1 MDRIKDFLLLILLVA
16 SLFACSIDEAQ
27 PLAHKKLV
35 IASDFLYPKDAKFFA
50 ELSKTEKV
58 AIEIIHM
65 RADSIQYRLKKD
77 GFNTNIDLVFV
88 QSLLGIKALENQS
101 FQPVQNGF
109 SDGELSE
116 LKQIRNNWFLVGKD
130 PFVISYLK
138 DSLDKPSSYR
148 ELSSD
153 YLWTSP
159 DLASVEVFKAHV
171 RFQFQKKQGNNQKEL
186 KDWLRGLKDHRI
198 TYQEGTDSTASTQLL
213 LLKYSTYF
221 KNKLLTQMKK
231 RKVIFP
237 KQLYFDYFAIAV
249 VPQAKNYAM
258 TKSFLLFWNEKA
270 NSSKFL
276 KYFGMTSL
284 GRIKKGKGFY
294 ISPEEILTLLS
305 KRI

>member
-1 MDRIKDFLLLILLVA
+1 MDRIKDFLLLVVLVA

-27 PLAHKKLV
+27 PLVHKKLV
-35 IASDFLYPKDAKFFA
+35 IASDFLYPKDVKLFA

-88 QSLLGIKALENQS
+88 QSLLDIKALESQA

-138 DSLDKPSSYR
+138 DSLDKPSTYR

-159 DLASVEVFKAHV
+159 DLASVEVLKAHV
-171 RFQFQKKQGNNQKEL
+171 RYQLQKKRGNNQKEL

-198 TYQEGTDSTASTQLL
+198 AYQEGTDSTASTQLL
-213 LLKYSTYF
+213 LLKYSSYS
-221 KNKLLTQMKK
+221 KNKLLAQMKK

-237 KQLYFDYFAIAV
+237 KQLYSDYFAVAV
-249 VPQAKNYAM
+249 VPQAKNYAV
-258 TKSFLLFWNEKA
+258 TKSFLLFWNENA

-276 KYFGMTSL
+276 QHFGMTAL
-284 GRIKKGKGFY
+284 DRIKKGKGFY
-294 ISPEEILTLLS
+294 ISPEEILALLS
-305 KRI
+305 KRN

>member
-1 MDRIKDFLLLILLVA
+1 MDKIKDFLLFVLLIS

-27 PLAHKKLV
+27 PLANKKLV
-35 IASDFLYPKDAKFFA
+35 IASDFLYPKDARFFA
-50 ELSKTEKV
+50 ELTKKEKV

-77 GFNTNIDLVFV
+77 GFNTNIDLVFIK
-88 QSLLGIKALENQS
+88 SLLGVKSLENQA
-101 FQPVQNGF
+101 FQPVQNAF

-138 DSLDKPSSYR
+138 DSLEKPSSYR

-159 DLASVEVFKAHV
+159 DLASLEVLKAHV
-171 RFQFQKKQGNNQKEL
+171 RYQFQNKQGNNKQEL
-186 KDWLRGLKDHRI
+186 KDWLRGLKDHRVN
-198 TYQEGTDSTASTQLL
+198 YQKGTDSTASTQLL
-213 LLKYSTYF
+213 LLTYSTYS
-221 KNKLLTQMKK
+221 KNKLLVQTKK

-237 KQLYFDYFAIAV
+237 KQLYSDYFAMAV

-258 TKSFLLFWNEKA
+258 TKLFLLFWNEKA

-276 KYFGMTSL
+276 KHFGMTDL
-284 GRIKKGKGFY
+284 NRIKKGKGFY
-294 ISPEEILTLLS
+294 ISPEEILDLLS

>member
-1 MDRIKDFLLLILLVA
+1 MDKIKDFLLFVLLIS

-27 PLAHKKLV
+27 PLANKKLV

-50 ELSKTEKV
+50 ELTKKEKV

-77 GFNTNIDLVFV
+77 GFNTNIDLVFIK
-88 QSLLGIKALENQS
+88 SLLGVKSLENQA
-101 FQPVQNGF
+101 FQPVQNAF

-116 LKQIRNNWFLVGKD
+116 LKQIRNNWFLVGRD

-138 DSLDKPSSYR
+138 DSLEKPSSYR

-159 DLASVEVFKAHV
+159 DLASLEVLKAHV
-171 RFQFQKKQGNNQKEL
+171 RYQFQKKQGNNKQEL
-186 KDWLRGLKDHRI
+186 KDWLRGLKDHRVN
-198 TYQEGTDSTASTQLL
+198 YQKGTDSTASTQLL
-213 LLKYSTYF
+213 LLTYSTYS
-221 KNKLLTQMKK
+221 KNKLLVQTKK
-231 RKVIFP
+231 RRVIFP
-237 KQLYFDYFAIAV
+237 KQLYSDYFAMAV

-258 TKSFLLFWNEKA
+258 TKLFLLFWNEKA

-276 KYFGMTSL
+276 KHFGMTDL
-284 GRIKKGKGFY
+284 NRIKKGKGFY
-294 ISPEEILTLLS
+294 ISPEEILDLLS

>member
-1 MDRIKDFLLLILLVA
+1 MDKVKDFLLFVLLIS

-27 PLAHKKLV
+27 PLANKKLV
-35 IASDFLYPKDAKFFA
+35 IASDFLYPKDARFFA
-50 ELSKTEKV
+50 ELTKKEKV

-77 GFNTNIDLVFV
+77 GFNTNIDLVFIK
-88 QSLLGIKALENQS
+88 SLLGVKSLENQA
-101 FQPVQNGF
+101 FQPVQNAF

-138 DSLDKPSSYR
+138 DSLEKPSSYR

-159 DLASVEVFKAHV
+159 DLASLEVLKAHV
-171 RFQFQKKQGNNQKEL
+171 RYQFQNKQGNNKQEL
-186 KDWLRGLKDHRI
+186 KDWLRGLKDHRVN
-198 TYQEGTDSTASTQLL
+198 YQKGTDSTASTQLL
-213 LLKYSTYF
+213 LLTYSTYS
-221 KNKLLTQMKK
+221 KNKLLVQTKK

-237 KQLYFDYFAIAV
+237 KQLYSDYFAMAV

-258 TKSFLLFWNEKA
+258 TKLFLLFWNEKA
-270 NSSKFL
+270 NSFKFL
-276 KYFGMTSL
+276 KHFGMTDL
-284 GRIKKGKGFY
+284 NRIKKGKGFY
-294 ISPEEILTLLS
+294 ISPVEILELLS
-305 KRI
+305 

>member
-171 RFQFQKKQGNNQKEL
+171 RYQFQKKQGNNQKEL

-198 TYQEGTDSTASTQLL
+198 AYQEGTDSTASTQLL
-213 LLKYSTYF
+213 LLKYSAYS

-270 NSSKFL
+270 NSYRFL
-276 KYFGMTSL
+276 QHFGMTAL

-294 ISPEEILTLLS
+294 ISPEEILALLS
-305 KRI
+305 KRN

>member
-1 MDRIKDFLLLILLVA
+1 MDKIKDFLLFVLLIS

-27 PLAHKKLV
+27 PLANKKLV

-50 ELSKTEKV
+50 ELTKKEKV

-77 GFNTNIDLVFV
+77 GFNTNIDLVFIK
-88 QSLLGIKALENQS
+88 SLLGVKSLENQA
-101 FQPVQNGF
+101 FQPVQNAF

-138 DSLDKPSSYR
+138 DSLEKPSSYR

-159 DLASVEVFKAHV
+159 DLASLEVLKAHV
-171 RFQFQKKQGNNQKEL
+171 RYQFQKKQGNNKQEL
-186 KDWLRGLKDHRI
+186 KDWLRGLKDHRVN
-198 TYQEGTDSTASTQLL
+198 YQKGTDSTASTQLL
-213 LLKYSTYF
+213 LLTYSTYS
-221 KNKLLTQMKK
+221 KNKLLVQTKK

-237 KQLYFDYFAIAV
+237 KQLYSDYFAMAV

-258 TKSFLLFWNEKA
+258 TKLFLLFWNEKA

-276 KYFGMTSL
+276 KHFGMTDL
-284 GRIKKGKGFY
+284 NRIKKGKGFY
-294 ISPEEILTLLS
+294 ISPEEILDLLS

>member
-1 MDRIKDFLLLILLVA
+1 MDKVKDFLLFVLLIS

-27 PLAHKKLV
+27 PLANKKLV
-35 IASDFLYPKDAKFFA
+35 IASDFLYPKDARFFA
-50 ELSKTEKV
+50 ELTKKEKV
-58 AIEIIHM
+58 AIEIIHV

-88 QSLLGIKALENQS
+88 QSLLGIKALENQA

-138 DSLDKPSSYR
+138 DSLDKPSTYR

-159 DLASVEVFKAHV
+159 DLASLEVLKAHV
-171 RFQFQKKQGNNQKEL
+171 RYQFQNKQGNNKQEL
-186 KDWLRGLKDHRI
+186 KDWLRGLKDHRVN
-198 TYQEGTDSTASTQLL
+198 YQKGTDSTASTQLL
-213 LLKYSTYF
+213 LLTYSTYS
-221 KNKLLTQMKK
+221 KNKLLVQTKK

-237 KQLYFDYFAIAV
+237 KQLYSDYFAMAV

-258 TKSFLLFWNEKA
+258 TKSFLLFWNENA

-276 KYFGMTSL
+276 QHFGMNAL
-284 GRIKKGKGFY
+284 DRIKKGKGFY
-294 ISPEEILTLLS
+294 ISPEEILALLS
-305 KRI
+305 KRN

>member
-1 MDRIKDFLLLILLVA
+1 MDRIKDFLLLALLVGC
-16 SLFACSIDEAQ
+16 LFACSIDEAQ

-50 ELSKTEKV
+50 ELTKKEKI

-88 QSLLGIKALENQS
+88 QSLLGIKTLENQT

-109 SDGELSE
+109 SDGELSG

-159 DLASVEVFKAHV
+159 NLASLEVLKAYV
-171 RFQFQKKQGNNQKEL
+171 RFQFQKKPGNNQKEL
-186 KDWLRGLKDHRI
+186 KDWLRGLKDHRV
-198 TYQEGTDSTASTQLL
+198 TYQEGADSTASTQLL
-213 LLKYSTYF
+213 LLKYRAYS
-221 KNKLLTQMKK
+221 KNKPLAKMKK

-237 KQLYFDYFAIAV
+237 KQLYSDYFGMAV
-249 VPQAKNYAM
+249 VPQAKNYAV

-270 NSSKFL
+270 NSSRFL
-276 KYFGMTSL
+276 KHIGMTAL

-294 ISPEEILTLLS
+294 ISPEEILALLS
-305 KRI
+305 KRN

>member
-1 MDRIKDFLLLILLVA
+1 
-16 SLFACSIDEAQ
+16 
-27 PLAHKKLV
+27 
-35 IASDFLYPKDAKFFA
+35 
-50 ELSKTEKV
+50 
-58 AIEIIHM
+58 
-65 RADSIQYRLKKD
+65 
-77 GFNTNIDLVFV
+77 V

-138 DSLDKPSSYR
+138 DSLDKPSTYR

-237 KQLYFDYFAIAV
+237 KQLYCDFFAMAV

-276 KYFGMTSL
+276 KHFGMTAL
-284 GRIKKGKGFY
+284 RRIKKGKGFY
-294 ISPEEILTLLS
+294 ISPEQILALLS
-305 KRI
+305 KRN

>member
-1 MDRIKDFLLLILLVA
+1 MI
-16 SLFACSIDEAQ
+16 SCSIDEAQ
-27 PLAHKKLV
+27 PLAHRTFV
-35 IASDFLYPKDAKFFA
+35 IASDFLYQKDVKFFA
-50 ELSKTEKV
+50 DFAKREKV
-58 AIEIIHM
+58 KIEIEHM

-88 QSLLGIKALENQS
+88 QSLLGIKALENQT

-138 DSLDKPSSYR
+138 DSLDKPSTYR

-159 DLASVEVFKAHV
+159 DLASVEVLKAHV
-171 RFQFQKKQGNNQKEL
+171 RYQFQKKQGNNQKEL

-198 TYQEGTDSTASTQLL
+198 AYQEGTDSTASTQLL
-213 LLKYSTYF
+213 FLKYSAYS

-237 KQLYFDYFAIAV
+237 KQLYSDYFAVAV
-249 VPQAKNYAM
+249 VTQAKNYAV
-258 TKSFLLFWNEKA
+258 TKSFLLFWDKNA

-276 KYFGMTSL
+276 QHFGMTAL

-294 ISPEEILTLLS
+294 ISPEEILALLS
-305 KRI
+305 KRN

>member
-171 RFQFQKKQGNNQKEL
+171 RYQFQKKQGNNQKEL

-294 ISPEEILTLLS
+294 ISPEEILALLS
-305 KRI
+305 KRN

>member
-1 MDRIKDFLLLILLVA
+1 MLLVGI
-16 SLFACSIDEAQ
+16 LFACSIDEAQ

-35 IASDFLYPKDAKFFA
+35 IASDFLYPKDARFFL
-50 ELSKTEKV
+50 ELSKKEKV

-88 QSLLGIKALENQS
+88 QSLLGIKNLENQA
-101 FQPVQNGF
+101 FQPVQNAF
-109 SDGELSE
+109 SNDELSE

-138 DSLDKPSSYR
+138 DSLEKPSSYR

-159 DLASVEVFKAHV
+159 DLASLDVLKAHV
-171 RFQFQKKQGNNQKEL
+171 RYQFQNKSGNNKQEL
-186 KDWLRGLKDHRI
+186 KDWLRGLKDHRVN
-198 TYQEGTDSTASTQLL
+198 YQKGTDSTASTQLL
-213 LLKYSTYF
+213 LLTYSTYS
-221 KNKLLTQMKK
+221 KNKLLVQTKK

-237 KQLYFDYFAIAV
+237 KQLYSDYFAIAV

-276 KYFGMTSL
+276 KHFGMTAL
-284 GRIKKGKGFY
+284 NRIKKGKGFY
-294 ISPEEILTLLS
+294 ISPEEILDLLS

>member
-1 MDRIKDFLLLILLVA
+1 VDRIKDFLMLVVLVA

-50 ELSKTEKV
+50 ELSKKEKV

-138 DSLDKPSSYR
+138 DSLDKPSTYR

-159 DLASVEVFKAHV
+159 DLASVEVFKAHI
-171 RFQFQKKQGNNQKEL
+171 RYQFQKKQGNNQKEL
-186 KDWLRGLKDHRI
+186 KDWLRGLKDHRV

-213 LLKYSTYF
+213 LLKYSAYS
-221 KNKLLTQMKK
+221 KNKLLAQMKK

-237 KQLYFDYFAIAV
+237 EQLYFDYFGVAV

-270 NSSKFL
+270 NRSKFL
-276 KYFGMTSL
+276 QHFGMTAL

-294 ISPEEILTLLS
+294 LSPEEILGLLS

>member
-1 MDRIKDFLLLILLVA
+1 MDRIKDFLLLALLVGC
-16 SLFACSIDEAQ
+16 LFACSIDEAQ

-50 ELSKTEKV
+50 ELTKKEKI

-77 GFNTNIDLVFV
+77 GFNTNIDMVFV
-88 QSLLGIKALENQS
+88 ESLLGIKALENQA

-159 DLASVEVFKAHV
+159 DLGSVEVLKAHV

-186 KDWLRGLKDHRI
+186 KDWLRGLKDHRV

-213 LLKYSTYF
+213 LLKYSAYL

-237 KQLYFDYFAIAV
+237 KQLYSDYFAMAV
-249 VPQAKNYAM
+249 VPQAKNYAV
-258 TKSFLLFWNEKA
+258 TKSFLLFWHEKA
-270 NSSKFL
+270 NSSRFL
-276 KYFGMTSL
+276 KHFGMTAL
-284 GRIKKGKGFY
+284 NRIKKGKGFY
-294 ISPEEILTLLS
+294 ISPEEILALLS
-305 KRI
+305 KRN

>member
-1 MDRIKDFLLLILLVA
+1 MDKVKDFLLFVLLIS

-27 PLAHKKLV
+27 PLANKKLV
-35 IASDFLYPKDAKFFA
+35 IASDFLYPKDARFFA
-50 ELSKTEKV
+50 ELTKKEKV
-58 AIEIIHM
+58 AIEIIQM

-77 GFNTNIDLVFV
+77 GFNTNIDLVFIK
-88 QSLLGIKALENQS
+88 SLLGVKSLENQA
-101 FQPVQNGF
+101 FQPVQNAF

-138 DSLDKPSSYR
+138 DSLEKPSSYR

-159 DLASVEVFKAHV
+159 DLASLEVLKAHV
-171 RFQFQKKQGNNQKEL
+171 RYQFQNKQGNNKQEL
-186 KDWLRGLKDHRI
+186 KDWLRGLKDHRVN
-198 TYQEGTDSTASTQLL
+198 YQKGTDSTASTQLL
-213 LLKYSTYF
+213 LLTYSTYS
-221 KNKLLTQMKK
+221 KNKLLVQTKK

-237 KQLYFDYFAIAV
+237 KQLYSDYFAMAV

-258 TKSFLLFWNEKA
+258 TKLFLLFWNEKA

-276 KYFGMTSL
+276 KHFGMTDL
-284 GRIKKGKGFY
+284 NRIKKGKGFY
-294 ISPEEILTLLS
+294 ISPEEILDLLS

>member
-1 MDRIKDFLLLILLVA
+1 MDKVKDFLLFVLLIS

-27 PLAHKKLV
+27 PLANKKLV
-35 IASDFLYPKDAKFFA
+35 IASDFLYPKDARFFA
-50 ELSKTEKV
+50 ELTKKEKV

-65 RADSIQYRLKKD
+65 RADSIQYRMKKD
-77 GFNTNIDLVFV
+77 GFNTNIDLVFIK
-88 QSLLGIKALENQS
+88 SLLGVKSLENQA
-101 FQPVQNGF
+101 FQPVQNAF

-138 DSLDKPSSYR
+138 DSLEKPSSYR

-159 DLASVEVFKAHV
+159 DLASLEVLKAHV
-171 RFQFQKKQGNNQKEL
+171 RYQFQNKQGNNKQEL
-186 KDWLRGLKDHRI
+186 KDWLRGLKDHRVN
-198 TYQEGTDSTASTQLL
+198 YQKGTDSTASTQLL
-213 LLKYSTYF
+213 LLTYSTYS
-221 KNKLLTQMKK
+221 KNKLLVQTKK

-237 KQLYFDYFAIAV
+237 KQLYSDYFAMAV

-258 TKSFLLFWNEKA
+258 TKLFLLFWNEKA

-276 KYFGMTSL
+276 KHFGMTDL
-284 GRIKKGKGFY
+284 NRIKKGKGFY
-294 ISPEEILTLLS
+294 ISPEEILDLLS

>member
-1 MDRIKDFLLLILLVA
+1 MDKVKDFLLFVLLIS

-27 PLAHKKLV
+27 PLANKKLV
-35 IASDFLYPKDAKFFA
+35 IASDFLYPKDARFFA
-50 ELSKTEKV
+50 ELTKKEKV

-77 GFNTNIDLVFV
+77 GFNTNIDLVFIK
-88 QSLLGIKALENQS
+88 SLLGVKSLENQA
-101 FQPVQNGF
+101 FQPVQNAF

-138 DSLDKPSSYR
+138 DSLEKPSSYR

-159 DLASVEVFKAHV
+159 DLASLEVLKAHV
-171 RFQFQKKQGNNQKEL
+171 RYQFQNKQGNNKQEL
-186 KDWLRGLKDHRI
+186 KDWLRGLKDHRVN
-198 TYQEGTDSTASTQLL
+198 YQKGTDSTASTQLL
-213 LLKYSTYF
+213 LLTYSTYS
-221 KNKLLTQMKK
+221 KNKLLVQTKK

-237 KQLYFDYFAIAV
+237 KQLYSDYFAMAV

-258 TKSFLLFWNEKA
+258 TKLFLLFWNEKA

-276 KYFGMTSL
+276 KHFGMTDL
-284 GRIKKGKGFY
+284 NRIKKGKGFY
-294 ISPEEILTLLS
+294 ISPEEILDLLS

>member
-1 MDRIKDFLLLILLVA
+1 MI
-16 SLFACSIDEAQ
+16 SCSIDEAQ
-27 PLAHKKLV
+27 PLAHKTFV
-35 IASDFLYPKDAKFFA
+35 IASDFLYQKDVKFFA
-50 ELSKTEKV
+50 DFAKKEKV
-58 AIEIIHM
+58 KIEIEHM

-88 QSLLGIKALENQS
+88 HSLLGIKAFENQT

-138 DSLDKPSSYR
+138 DSLDKPSTYR

-159 DLASVEVFKAHV
+159 DLASVEVLKAHV
-171 RFQFQKKQGNNQKEL
+171 RYQFQKKRGNNQKEL

-198 TYQEGTDSTASTQLL
+198 AYQEGTDSTASTQLL
-213 LLKYSTYF
+213 LLKYSSYS
-221 KNKLLTQMKK
+221 KNKLLAQMKK

-237 KQLYFDYFAIAV
+237 KQLYSDYFAVAV
-249 VPQAKNYAM
+249 VPQAKNYAV
-258 TKSFLLFWNEKA
+258 TKSFLLFWNENA

-276 KYFGMTSL
+276 QHFGMTAL
-284 GRIKKGKGFY
+284 DRIKKGKGFY
-294 ISPEEILTLLS
+294 ISPEEILALLS
-305 KRI
+305 KRN

>member
-1 MDRIKDFLLLILLVA
+1 MDKIKDFLLFVLLIS

-27 PLAHKKLV
+27 PLANKKLV
-35 IASDFLYPKDAKFFA
+35 IASDFLYPKDARFFA
-50 ELSKTEKV
+50 ELTKKEKV
-58 AIEIIHM
+58 AIEIIHV

-77 GFNTNIDLVFV
+77 GFNTNIDLVFIK
-88 QSLLGIKALENQS
+88 SLLGVKSLENQA
-101 FQPVQNGF
+101 FQPVQNAF
-109 SDGELSE
+109 SDGDLSE

-138 DSLDKPSSYR
+138 DSLEKPSSYR

-159 DLASVEVFKAHV
+159 DLASLEVLKAHV
-171 RFQFQKKQGNNQKEL
+171 RYQFQKKQGNNKQEL
-186 KDWLRGLKDHRI
+186 KDWLRGLKDHRVN
-198 TYQEGTDSTASTQLL
+198 YQKGTDSTASTQLL
-213 LLKYSTYF
+213 LLTYSTYS
-221 KNKLLTQMKK
+221 KNKLLVQTKK

-237 KQLYFDYFAIAV
+237 KQLYSDYFAMAV

-258 TKSFLLFWNEKA
+258 TKLFLLFWNEKA

-276 KYFGMTSL
+276 KHFGMTDL
-284 GRIKKGKGFY
+284 NRIKKGKGFY
-294 ISPEEILTLLS
+294 ISPEEILDLLS

>member
-1 MDRIKDFLLLILLVA
+1 VDRIKDFLLLMLLVGI
-16 SLFACSIDEAQ
+16 LFACSIDEAQ

-35 IASDFLYPKDAKFFA
+35 IASDFLYPKDARFFL
-50 ELSKTEKV
+50 ELSKKEKV

-88 QSLLGIKALENQS
+88 QSLLGIKNLENQA
-101 FQPVQNGF
+101 FQPVQNAF
-109 SDGELSE
+109 SNDELSE

-138 DSLDKPSSYR
+138 DSLEKPSSYR

-159 DLASVEVFKAHV
+159 DLASLDVLKAHV
-171 RFQFQKKQGNNQKEL
+171 RYQFQNKSGNNKQEL
-186 KDWLRGLKDHRI
+186 KDWLRGLKDHRVN
-198 TYQEGTDSTASTQLL
+198 YQKGTDSTASTQLL
-213 LLKYSTYF
+213 LLTYSTYS
-221 KNKLLTQMKK
+221 KNKLLVQTKK

-237 KQLYFDYFAIAV
+237 KQLYSDYFAIAV

-276 KYFGMTSL
+276 KHFGMTAL
-284 GRIKKGKGFY
+284 NRIKKGKGFY
-294 ISPEEILTLLS
+294 ISPEEILDLLS

>member
-1 MDRIKDFLLLILLVA
+1 VDRIKDFLMLVLLVA

-35 IASDFLYPKDAKFFA
+35 IASDFLYPKDTKFFA
-50 ELSKTEKV
+50 ELSKKEKV

-88 QSLLGIKALENQS
+88 QSLLGIKALENQA

-109 SDGELSE
+109 SDSELSK

-138 DSLDKPSSYR
+138 DSLDKPSTYR

-171 RFQFQKKQGNNQKEL
+171 RFQFQKKQGNHQKEL
-186 KDWLRGLKDHRI
+186 KNWLRGLQDHRI

-213 LLKYSTYF
+213 LLRYSAYS
-221 KNKLLTQMKK
+221 KNKRLAQMKK

-237 KQLYFDYFAIAV
+237 KQLYSDYFAMAV

-276 KYFGMTSL
+276 QHFGMTAL

-294 ISPEEILTLLS
+294 ISPEEILALLS

>member
-1 MDRIKDFLLLILLVA
+1 MFVLLIS

-27 PLAHKKLV
+27 PLANKKLV
-35 IASDFLYPKDAKFFA
+35 IASDFLYPKDARFFA
-50 ELSKTEKV
+50 ELTKKEKV

-77 GFNTNIDLVFV
+77 GFNTNIDLVFIK
-88 QSLLGIKALENQS
+88 SLLGVKSLENQA
-101 FQPVQNGF
+101 FQPVQNAF

-138 DSLDKPSSYR
+138 DSLEKPSSYR

-159 DLASVEVFKAHV
+159 DLASLEVLKAHV
-171 RFQFQKKQGNNQKEL
+171 RYQFQKKQGNNKQEL
-186 KDWLRGLKDHRI
+186 KDWLRGLKDHRVN
-198 TYQEGTDSTASTQLL
+198 YQKGTDSTASTQLL
-213 LLKYSTYF
+213 LLTYSTYS
-221 KNKLLTQMKK
+221 KNKLLVQTKK
-231 RKVIFP
+231 RKVILP
-237 KQLYFDYFAIAV
+237 KQLYSDYFAMAV

-258 TKSFLLFWNEKA
+258 TKLFLLFWNEKA

-276 KYFGMTSL
+276 KHFGMTDL
-284 GRIKKGKGFY
+284 NRIKKGKGFY
-294 ISPEEILTLLS
+294 ISPEEILDLLS

>member
-1 MDRIKDFLLLILLVA
+1 MI
-16 SLFACSIDEAQ
+16 SCSIDEAQ
-27 PLAHKKLV
+27 PLAHRTFV
-35 IASDFLYPKDAKFFA
+35 IASDFLCQKDVKFFA
-50 ELSKTEKV
+50 DFAKREKIK
-58 AIEIIHM
+58 IEIEHM

-88 QSLLGIKALENQS
+88 QSLLGIKALENQT

-138 DSLDKPSSYR
+138 DSLDKPSTYR

-159 DLASVEVFKAHV
+159 DLASVEVLKAHV
-171 RFQFQKKQGNNQKEL
+171 RYQFQKKRGNNQKGL

-198 TYQEGTDSTASTQLL
+198 AYQEGTDSTASTQLL
-213 LLKYSTYF
+213 LLKYSAYS

-237 KQLYFDYFAIAV
+237 KQLYSDYFAVAV
-249 VPQAKNYAM
+249 VPQAKNYAV
-258 TKSFLLFWNEKA
+258 TKSFLLFWNKNA

-276 KYFGMTSL
+276 QHFGMTAL
-284 GRIKKGKGFY
+284 DRIKKGKGFY
-294 ISPEEILTLLS
+294 ISPEEILALLS
-305 KRI
+305 KRN